1 MHSVTRHILS
11 SGLNSEVKILAQYSQ
26 PVVVVRFIQIIFNYL
41 CTFVLVYRA
50 AAVGFNRRVQYP
62 SFLPLIKWMFH
73 FSKHLLFLLYFK
85 AVLDNNKDFERL
97 YK

>member
-26 PVVVVRFIQIIFNYL
+26 PVVVVRFIQIILNYL
-41 CTFVLVYRA
+41 CTFVLVYR
-50 AAVGFNRRVQYP
+50 GFNR

-73 FSKHLLFLLYFK
+73 FSKNSLFLLYFK
-85 AVLDNNKDFERL
+85 AALDNTKDFERL
-97 YK
+97 